1 MLFFY
6 GKKKGNDEMKVKTKK
21 LMSVMCLILIL
32 ITTLPLQA
40 FATENILENQEQNLI
55 EPRSIGLLTFWTEGM
70 TTSWQTHT
78 VTSDSNGHPQIRFQV
93 SRPCTFHVSF
103 GGQGTASFTVTEGY
117 QNKVLTMDMPRFTL
131 TRGTTYTVKTM
142 YSVNSGTSIVYVYGV
157 N

>member
-1 MLFFY
+1 M
-6 GKKKGNDEMKVKTKK
+6 KKFRTRIAA
-21 LMSVMCLILIL
+21 LALALVMATACIVS
-32 ITTLPLQA
+32 TPA

-103 GGQGTASFTVTEGY
+103 WGQGTASFTVTEGY

>member
-1 MLFFY
+1 M
-6 GKKKGNDEMKVKTKK
+6 KKFRTRIAA
-21 LMSVMCLILIL
+21 LALALVMATACIVS
-32 ITTLPLQA
+32 TPA